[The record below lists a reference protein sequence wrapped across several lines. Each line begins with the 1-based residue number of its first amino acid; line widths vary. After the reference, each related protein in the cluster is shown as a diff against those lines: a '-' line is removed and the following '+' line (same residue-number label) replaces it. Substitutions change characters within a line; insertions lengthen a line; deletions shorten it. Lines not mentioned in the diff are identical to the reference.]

1 MIAPVGTQP
10 VLGLDEDIADPESA
24 VAVIHSYS
32 MTVAINALGLPAVT
46 LPVGVEEGLPQAV
59 QIIGPP
65 FSEAR
70 CLALAAT
77 LEAAAPPLTP
87 IDPR

>member
-1 MIAPVGTQP
+1 
-10 VLGLDEDIADPESA
+10 
-24 VAVIHSYS
+24 

-46 LPVGVEEGLPQAV
+46 VPVGVSEGLPQAV

-65 FSEAR
+65 FAEMR
-70 CLALAAT
+70 CLAAAAA
-77 LEAAAPPLTP
+77 LEARVEPLTP